1 MSLSLVVDIGT
12 SSVRVGTSQSA
23 APEYQTSL
31 LGETGVWDSTTV
43 DFDQF
48 YSALRQS
55 NLLPQARSVLVAE
68 SAMELDS
75 YLFKS
80 KLCEMV
86 FESHPTVQHL
96 AFQFAPVLTSFASAR
111 QSALVL
117 DMSAGG
123 CTATAVVDG
132 WMLRGNRARSDFGF
146 VQLDAHLHGSAAGLA
161 NYRELRQFQQEREYA
176 LPDSTKVQ
184 QCLFE
189 CDGVDSIPL
198 PELILL
204 AATRNNLGNE
214 VRKQLLYNITPCGGL
229 FLHDVMAPRLL
240 AELRQLFVGDASRLV
255 CGSQT
260 NRTLTSWIGGSIVS
274 SLSIYEKEL
283 CVSRQ
288 EYREQGLNILSK
300 RFA

>member
-12 SSVRVGTSQSA
+12 NSARVGASQSSV
-23 APEYQTSL
+23 PEYQASL

-48 YSALRQS
+48 YLTMSQS
-55 NLLPQARSVLVAE
+55 NLLPQAKSVLVVE
-68 SAMELDS
+68 SAVELDS

-86 FESHPTVQHL
+86 FESHPSVQHL

-132 WMLRGNRARSDFGF
+132 WMLRSNRARSDFGY
-146 VQLDAHLHGSAAGLA
+146 VQLDAHLHDKANAAALA
-161 NYRELRQFQQEREYA
+161 NYQELRQFQQEREYT

-189 CDGVDSIPL
+189 CDGGDSIPL

-204 AATRNNLGNE
+204 AATRNNIGNE
-214 VRKQLLYNITPCGGL
+214 TRKQLLYNITPCGGL
-229 FLHDVMAPRLL
+229 FLHDIIAPRLL
-240 AELRQLFVGDASRLV
+240 TELRQLFVGDASRNCACL
-255 CGSQT
+255 GKSIA
-260 NRTLTSWIGGSIVS
+260 NRD
-274 SLSIYEKEL
+274 
-283 CVSRQ
+283 
-288 EYREQGLNILSK
+288 
-300 RFA
+300 